1 MMKQLQKQLL
11 EGARLPTPQLAAQ
24 EAAVH
29 ATASWSSEAMLR
41 LEPEQPQSWFLAAT
55 LHTERQRP
63 ASMREAL
70 EMNFRAIQLAQ
81 QQRSSLWVIK
91 AGFSAVMMVAGQR
104 TCRCADVDRPTLES
118 ALALAQ
124 QLPSELKRC
133 RRVLPEV
140 WVKQAEAL
148 VAASQVYAAT
158 IQGHLE
164 QLLQTGTGA
173 GSSGVGTAGNDSLSL
188 KEVQAM
194 AAAASQ
200 SRMRSEG
207 TGAASATAAA
217 GKQWA

>member
-11 EGARLPTPQLAAQ
+11 EDARLPTPQLAAQ

-70 EMNFRAIQLAQ
+70 EMNFHAIQLAQ

-104 TCRCADVDRPTLES
+104 TC
-118 ALALAQ
+118 
-124 QLPSELKRC
+124 
-133 RRVLPEV
+133 
-140 WVKQAEAL
+140 
-148 VAASQVYAAT
+148 
-158 IQGHLE
+158 
-164 QLLQTGTGA
+164 A

-200 SRMRSEG
+200 SRNEIRGHRSCKCHG
-207 TGAASATAAA
+207 CGRQAVGLRKCARC
-217 GKQWA
+217 KQAQYCRWVHRQLLW